1 MRYMHPVVD
10 NGSTIT
16 PHYNNNSLLKP
27 EWLMAFLHI
36 EKEENN
42 SSSPK
47 ACSFSEQEDFQILQ
61 DVLINR
67 KKN

>member
-1 MRYMHPVVD
+1 
-10 NGSTIT
+10 
-16 PHYNNNSLLKP
+16 
-27 EWLMAFLHI
+27 MAFLHI

-42 SSSPK
+42 RSSPK

-67 KKN
+67 KKNETNPLWNPVFKNHL